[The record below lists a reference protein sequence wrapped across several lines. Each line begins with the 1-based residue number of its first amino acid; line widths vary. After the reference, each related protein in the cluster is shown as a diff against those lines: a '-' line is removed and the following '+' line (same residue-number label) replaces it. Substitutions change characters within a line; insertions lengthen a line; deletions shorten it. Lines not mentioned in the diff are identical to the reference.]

1 MKKSELKS
9 FIKEEILSSLKEGVW
24 SVMPERI
31 PEFIAAI
38 EQIKDEFH
46 AVVGS
51 DDVYDGLDRAVQAAR
66 DLMAMNRNMAEGKVE
81 NITKIGGYLANYLRF
96 PLKNV
101 GIKDDLIILGKDTY
115 KVKPI
120 SNNDFE
126 IINVK
131 TGKTVISKNELM
143 NEANLDEASK
153 EDVVNQMNLNKELA
167 KTVQLSKQA
176 GLSEAEDED
185 EFDAPDKE
193 PSKAELKK
201 TKGLA
206 KAKDELALLVKDMK
220 SLARKYK
227 EAEGAAKEK
236 IVADLKK
243 KTALKKELESIVNK
257 AL

>member
-31 PEFIAAI
+31 PEFIKAI
-38 EQIKDEFH
+38 EEIKQEFH
-46 AVVGS
+46 SVVGS
-51 DDVYDGLDRAVQAAR
+51 DDVYDGLDRAVQAAK
-66 DLMAMNRNMAEGKVE
+66 DLMAMK
-81 NITKIGGYLANYLRF
+81 
-96 PLKNV
+96 
-101 GIKDDLIILGKDTY
+101 
-115 KVKPI
+115 
-120 SNNDFE
+120 
-126 IINVK
+126 
-131 TGKTVISKNELM
+131 
-143 NEANLDEASK
+143 NEANVDEASK
-153 EDVVNQMNLNKELA
+153 EDVVNQINLNKELA

-176 GLSEAEDED
+176 GLNEAEDED
-185 EFDAPDKE
+185 EFDMPDKE

-206 KAKDELALLVKDMK
+206 KAKDELAILVKDMK

-257 AL
+257 GL

>member
-38 EQIKDEFH
+38 EEIKEEFH

-51 DDVYDGLDRAVQAAR
+51 DDVYDGLDRAVQGAR
-66 DLMAMNRNMAEGKVE
+66 DLMAMRNEATIETAPE
-81 NITKIGGYLANYLRF
+81 NLA
-96 PLKNV
+96 
-101 GIKDDLIILGKDTY
+101 
-115 KVKPI
+115 KVKSVAKP
-120 SNNDFE
+120 DD
-126 IINVK
+126 IIRV
-131 TGKTVISKNELM
+131 T
-143 NEANLDEASK
+143 
-153 EDVVNQMNLNKELA
+153 
-167 KTVQLSKQA
+167 
-176 GLSEAEDED
+176 EAEDED

>member
-24 SVMPERI
+24 SVIPERI
-31 PEFIAAI
+31 PEFIKAI

-51 DDVYDGLDRAVQAAR
+51 DDVYDGLDRAVQAAK
-66 DLMAMNRNMAEGKVE
+66 DLM
-81 NITKIGGYLANYLRF
+81 
-96 PLKNV
+96 
-101 GIKDDLIILGKDTY
+101 
-115 KVKPI
+115 
-120 SNNDFE
+120 S
-126 IINVK
+126 
-131 TGKTVISKNELM
+131 M
-143 NEANLDEASK
+143 NEASQEEVD
-153 EDVVNQMNLNKELA
+153 NQIELNKELA
-167 KTVQLSKQA
+167 KTAALKKQA
-176 GLSEAEDED
+176 GLMEVEDED
-185 EFDAPDKE
+185 EFDTPDKE

-206 KAKDELALLVKDMK
+206 KAKDELAILVKDMK

-243 KTALKKELESIVNK
+243 KTALKKELEAIVNK
-257 AL
+257 SL

>member
-24 SVMPERI
+24 SVIPERI
-31 PEFIAAI
+31 PEFIKAI

-66 DLMAMNRNMAEGKVE
+66 DLMSMN
-81 NITKIGGYLANYLRF
+81 
-96 PLKNV
+96 
-101 GIKDDLIILGKDTY
+101 
-115 KVKPI
+115 
-120 SNNDFE
+120 
-126 IINVK
+126 
-131 TGKTVISKNELM
+131 
-143 NEANLDEASK
+143 EASK

-243 KTALKKELESIVNK
+243 KTALKKELEAIVNK
-257 AL
+257 SL

>member
-24 SVMPERI
+24 SVIPERI

-51 DDVYDGLDRAVQAAR
+51 DDVYDGLDRAVQGAR
-66 DLMAMNRNMAEGKVE
+66 DLMVMPMRNEATIETSPE
-81 NITKIGGYLANYLRF
+81 DLA
-96 PLKNV
+96 
-101 GIKDDLIILGKDTY
+101 
-115 KVKPI
+115 KVKSVAKP
-120 SNNDFE
+120 DD
-126 IINVK
+126 IIKV
-131 TGKTVISKNELM
+131 T
-143 NEANLDEASK
+143 
-153 EDVVNQMNLNKELA
+153 
-167 KTVQLSKQA
+167 
-176 GLSEAEDED
+176 EAEDED
-185 EFDAPDKE
+185 EFDAPEKE
-193 PSKAELKK
+193 PSKSELKK

-243 KTALKKELESIVNK
+243 KTALKKELEAIVNK

>member
-38 EQIKDEFH
+38 EEIKEEFH

-51 DDVYDGLDRAVQAAR
+51 DDVDDGLDRAVQAAR
-66 DLMAMNRNMAEGKVE
+66 DLMAMRNEATIETAPE
-81 NITKIGGYLANYLRF
+81 NLA
-96 PLKNV
+96 
-101 GIKDDLIILGKDTY
+101 
-115 KVKPI
+115 KVK
-120 SNNDFE
+120 S
-126 IINVK
+126 V
-131 TGKTVISKNELM
+131 
-143 NEANLDEASK
+143 
-153 EDVVNQMNLNKELA
+153 A
-167 KTVQLSKQA
+167 KPDDTIRVT
-176 GLSEAEDED
+176 EAEDED

>member
-51 DDVYDGLDRAVQAAR
+51 DDVYDGLDRAVQGAR
-66 DLMAMNRNMAEGKVE
+66 DLMAMRNEATIETSPE
-81 NITKIGGYLANYLRF
+81 DLA
-96 PLKNV
+96 
-101 GIKDDLIILGKDTY
+101 
-115 KVKPI
+115 KVKSVAKP
-120 SNNDFE
+120 DD
-126 IINVK
+126 
-131 TGKTVISKNELM
+131 VIK
-143 NEANLDEASK
+143 
-153 EDVVNQMNLNKELA
+153 V
-167 KTVQLSKQA
+167 T
-176 GLSEAEDED
+176 EAEDED

-227 EAEGAAKEK
+227 EAEGVAKEK

>member
-38 EQIKDEFH
+38 EEIKEEFH

-66 DLMAMNRNMAEGKVE
+66 DLMAMRNEATIETSPE
-81 NITKIGGYLANYLRF
+81 DLA
-96 PLKNV
+96 
-101 GIKDDLIILGKDTY
+101 
-115 KVKPI
+115 KVKSVAKP
-120 SNNDFE
+120 DD
-126 IINVK
+126 
-131 TGKTVISKNELM
+131 VIK
-143 NEANLDEASK
+143 
-153 EDVVNQMNLNKELA
+153 V
-167 KTVQLSKQA
+167 T
-176 GLSEAEDED
+176 EAEDED